1 MQACKLAKDV
11 DTQATLECWH
21 VGAKTTLVLVA
32 GSAAAVGACGRLSY
46 SLVQAQLQLLLALI
60 MTVEYHVAWHSGVFI
75 QVEAWLCCLLWPGAT
90 ILGGVFEAGSSFYV
104 A

>member
-1 MQACKLAKDV
+1 MLARWRED
-11 DTQATLECWH
+11 H
-21 VGAKTTLVLVA
+21 IGP
-32 GSAAAVGACGRLSY
+32 CGRLSSSY
-46 SLVQAQLQLLLALI
+46 WCVWEAQLQLGAAQLQLLLALI